1 MVQKG
6 VGVAVDVDAKEFGC
20 TFTKTLQAAGIKF
33 EISFVTE
40 TSSVRRYLL

>member
-6 VGVAVDVDAKEFGC
+6 VGVAVDAAYAKEFGC

-40 TSSVRRYLL
+40 TSSVR

>member
-6 VGVAVDVDAKEFGC
+6 VGVAVDADAKEFGC

-40 TSSVRRYLL
+40 TSSVRR

>member
-6 VGVAVDVDAKEFGC
+6 VGVAMDADAKEFEC
-20 TFTKTLQAAGIKF
+20 TYTKTLQAAGIKF

-40 TSSVRRYLL
+40 TSSVRR